1 MFLPVSVYLPN
12 KEVEI
17 ELKSVDHIEIIEPTK
32 ISSFVCPV
40 CMKTFA
46 YKFQLNEHMNFH
58 KPFKCD
64 ICLKGFTTR
73 FNYKRHYLT
82 HIE

>member
-1 MFLPVSVYLPN
+1 M
-12 KEVEI
+12 KI
-17 ELKSVDHIEIIEPTK
+17 ELKSANVSEIVEPAE
-32 ISSFVCPV
+32 ISSFACPV

-46 YKFQLNEHMNFH
+46 YKFQLNEHMNEH

-64 ICLKGFTTR
+64 VCLKGFTTR
-73 FNYKRHYLT
+73 FNYKRHFLT